1 MQRIFIN
8 YRGIQNQ
15 LVNTNISDN
24 QEENKF
30 KKKLIG
36 VVNYGLLEK
45 DASTFFD
52 SRCLE
57 NVFPAVLNRES
68 ICVALPFVYVFS
80 SHRLP
85 KPKQKKQQ

>member
-24 QEENKF
+24 QEEDQF

-45 DASTFFD
+45 EASTFFGPGFKIQD
-52 SRCLE
+52 
-57 NVFPAVLNRES
+57 A
-68 ICVALPFVYVFS
+68 
-80 SHRLP
+80 
-85 KPKQKKQQ
+85 